1 MSSILEYKCPNCAS
15 DIKFDPSSQK
25 FKCESCD
32 AFFSEDALNE
42 IHNFEQNFGDKSGF
56 NWEKEENI
64 SDETTGLNEYVCQ
77 SCAAHLAVE
86 ETTAA
91 SECPYW
97 KPDNYEGEVI
107 W

>member
-42 IHNFEQNFGDKSGF
+42 IHNFEQVLTNM
-56 NWEKEENI
+56 
-64 SDETTGLNEYVCQ
+64 YVSPAQ
-77 SCAAHLAVE
+77 HTLRLKKQQRQANAL
-86 ETTAA
+86 TAEA
-91 SECPYW
+91 R
-97 KPDNYEGEVI
+97 
-107 W
+107 